1 MEPTDDADEL
11 GSMYGNDMDS
21 SIPLSRDHRWW
32 IRLPAKISGA
42 ITLLIRAGVLALTS
56 LIRAG
61 VLALISL
68 IRASVRTLASLIRE
82 SVRESPKLYLHLL
95 GDYLNAL
102 LVFLPLGV
110 IGRAVGWD
118 ANAVFALN
126 SLALFPLPGLLSF
139 TRERSYNKIVEGLLN
154 MISVNLIPLI
164 VSLLTLESRI
174 HVAAKLT
181 SARSVSC
188 L

>member
-1 MEPTDDADEL
+1 
-11 GSMYGNDMDS
+11 MDS

-42 ITLLIRAGVLALTS
+42 TTLLIRAGVLALTS
-56 LIRAG
+56 LIRA
-61 VLALISL
+61 
-68 IRASVRTLASLIRE
+68 
-82 SVRESPKLYLHLL
+82 SVRESPKLY
-95 GDYLNAL
+95 YLNAL

-126 SLALFPLPGLLSF
+126 FLALFPLPELLSF
-139 TRERSYNKIVEGLLN
+139 TRERPYNKIVEGLLN

-164 VSLLTLESRI
+164 VSLLTHESRI